1 MSAQTSNN
9 VSVNLF
15 LLGIGWEF
23 PASGFPFGGGT
34 VGLIGSMAS
43 RGADRSPA
51 EKNFGAGLQLVQM
64 LCHDSRAGDPAS
76 HKRKETSYA

>member
-9 VSVNLF
+9 VSANLF
-15 LLGIGWEF
+15 FLGIGWGF
-23 PASGFPFGGGT
+23 PASWSPFGGGT
-34 VGLIGSMAS
+34 AGPIGSMAS

-64 LCHDSRAGDPAS
+64 LCHDSGAGNPAS
-76 HKRKETSYA
+76 QKRRTSYA